1 MGSCCSDSRKH
12 DEEEEITKTI
22 QQNTALFKQE
32 KNELSNKAETMIGS
46 SLELKESYQG
56 VIEEQAIIV
65 NEDNNED
72 TDDAKKA

>member
-32 KNELSNKAETMIGS
+32 KYELSNKAETMIGS

-56 VIEEQAIIV
+56 VLEDKAIIV

-72 TDDAKKA
+72 AYATEKA